1 MRVLSRLF
9 FFFSS
14 RRRHTRCSR
23 DWSSDVC
30 SSDLYMAEHGIPR
43 GAAAQAASPASGAE
57 DGGLKPASTPASAA
71 AEIVARVFRVKA
83 AASTPRSTVAPAP
96 PATPE
101 ALPAPE
107 PRPLSPAVTVSPFV
121 SETDVRQ
128 AIPRQQK
135 IFIGPKTIV
144 TPSARDLGVAHEV
157 FVETD
162 LAPAPT
168 KSGPTSGALTTRL
181 DY

>member
-1 MRVLSRLF
+1 
-9 FFFSS
+9 
-14 RRRHTRCSR
+14 
-23 DWSSDVC
+23 
-30 SSDLYMAEHGIPR
+30 GPN
-43 GAAAQAASPASGAE
+43 
-57 DGGLKPASTPASAA
+57 PASTPASTA
-71 AEIVARVFRVKA
+71 AEIVARVFRDKA
-83 AASTPRSTVAPAP
+83 AVATPRSTVAPPP
-96 PATPE
+96 PAKPE
-101 ALPAPE
+101 ALPAPA
-107 PRPLSPAVTVSPFV
+107 PRPLSPPVTVSPFV

-128 AIPRQQK
+128 AITRQQK

-168 KSGPTSGALTTRL
+168 KSGHASGALTSRL

>member
-1 MRVLSRLF
+1 MAAAGSPGTAFALPDRALIARV
-9 FFFSS
+9 
-14 RRRHTRCSR
+14 
-23 DWSSDVC
+23 V
-30 SSDLYMAEHGIPR
+30 EHYRADHATPR
-43 GAAAQAASPASGAE
+43 GAAAQAASPAPGAE

-71 AEIVARVFRVKA
+71 AEIVARVFRDKA
-83 AASTPRSTVAPAP
+83 AAATPRSTIAPTP
-96 PATPE
+96 PAKPE
-101 ALPAPE
+101 ARPAPE

-128 AIPRQQK
+128 AITRQQK

-144 TPSARDLGVAHEV
+144 TPSARDLGAAHEI

-168 KSGPTSGALTTRL
+168 KPGPSSGALTSRL

>member
-1 MRVLSRLF
+1 MAGGSPPPHQHPLRPK
-9 FFFSS
+9 SS
-14 RRRHTRCSR
+14 
-23 DWSSDVC
+23 
-30 SSDLYMAEHGIPR
+30 
-43 GAAAQAASPASGAE
+43 
-57 DGGLKPASTPASAA
+57 PASAA
-71 AEIVARVFRVKA
+71 
-83 AASTPRSTVAPAP
+83 TPRSTVAPAP
-96 PATPE
+96 PAKPE

-128 AIPRQQK
+128 AITRQQK

-144 TPSARDLGVAHEV
+144 TPSARDLGVAHEI

-168 KSGPTSGALTTRL
+168 KPGP
-181 DY
+181 